1 MTLYYKKPQY
11 DDLRHANPRTG
22 LEILSFRF
30 ILTFIICSAWLF
42 VTANPVLAKD
52 RNVPRAEEGYANSAL
67 SDGKQNYPIELYGV
81 SRDWDAQCRK
91 GSAAQCIRLAEAFE
105 EGLGALARDKR
116 AALGYYLMACEKGSA
131 SGCST
136 SASMLFDG
144 DVGHRNDKLA
154 AKNAQ
159 YGCESLNDQRNCAI
173 LGYAQKRGLGVAQNE
188 AGAFARWDRACQSG
202 ADLGCEFKAYSLFN
216 EYKDAATGQQAVGL
230 FQTACDQQLAW
241 GCAGLSF
248 AYEQGRGVGKDDAKS
263 FTMAQKA
270 CVEGKGDTHLACIQY
285 GDALFDSRQADNVA
299 KGVKFLFT
307 GCQGGNAYACN
318 KLGQSAVF
326 NPRSGQNT
334 TPIEGLHFLR
344 MACDLDYAVGCEG
357 LGNAYLDGKDEL
369 EVQPATT
376 IVLWEK
382 ACKLGRQETCEALR
396 AVGETAS
403 FRAKLPA
410 INPVLP
416 ASEQIALALAKKKQG
431 EINTAWT
438 TLSGLMHEGNDDAAW
453 LIGSWLYYGE
463 PSVFAPKKA
472 DGLIAIQNAASVGQ
486 PDAMK
491 WLAYAY
497 WDGVAVPQDR
507 QKAKNYM
514 AYLAVRGDREAEAL
528 WRNMDAEGARQAYAR
543 RQAEFA
549 ALMERLAKIQARQYA
564 QASAYTSSS
573 SGSSY
578 SSRSSSSYSGSSSS
592 GLADSLA
599 RIRSNNDYYAANVSR
614 AQGRSCPIGNSYC

>member
-1 MTLYYKKPQY
+1 MAENIMNLV
-11 DDLRHANPRTG
+11 DLPK
-22 LEILSFRF
+22 
-30 ILTFIICSAWLF
+30 SALLR
-42 VTANPVLAKD
+42 LAKPRAGFWAAIFLLLIAYNPAVAKD
-52 RNVPRAEEGYANSAL
+52 KNIPRAEEGYADSAL
-67 SDGKQNYPIELYGV
+67 VDGKQNYPFELYGV
-81 SRDWDAQCRK
+81 SRDWNAQCRK
-91 GSAAQCIRLAEAFE
+91 GNTAQCIRLAKAFE
-105 EGLGALARDKR
+105 EGLGALAKDNRV
-116 AALGYYLMACEKGSA
+116 AIGYYLFACEKGSA
-131 SGCST
+131 TGCST

-144 DVGHRNDKLA
+144 DMGYRNDPLA

-159 YGCESLNDQRNCAI
+159 YGCESLNDQRSCAI
-173 LGYAQKRGLGVAQNE
+173 MGYAQKRGLGMVQNE
-188 AGAFARWDRACQSG
+188 AGAFTKWNAACASG
-202 ADLGCEFKAYSLFN
+202 EDLGCEFKAYSLFN
-216 EYKDAATGQQAVGL
+216 EYDDAATVQQAIGL
-230 FQTACDQQLAW
+230 FKTACDKQLAW

-248 AYEQGRGVGKDDAKS
+248 AYEKGRGVGKNSAQS
-263 FTMAQKA
+263 FTFAQKA

-285 GDALFDSRQADNVA
+285 GDALFDSNQPDNVA

-326 NPRSGQNT
+326 KPRPGQNT
-334 TPIEGLHFLR
+334 TLIEGLHFLR
-344 MACDLDYAVGCEG
+344 AACDLDYAVACEG
-357 LGNAYLDGKDEL
+357 LGNAYLDGKGEL

-396 AVGETAS
+396 AVGETDS
-403 FRAKLPA
+403 IRAKLPL
-410 INPVLP
+410 INPALP
-416 ASEQIALALAKKKQG
+416 ASQQIAQALAKKKQG
-431 EINTAWT
+431 EFNTAWT
-438 TLSGLMHEGNDDAAW
+438 TLSDLMAEGNDDATW

-463 PSVFAPKKA
+463 PSVFAAKKA

-497 WDGVAVPQDR
+497 WDGVAVAQDR

-514 AYLAVRGDREAEAL
+514 AYLAVRGDREAEAV
-528 WRNMDAEGARQAYAR
+528 WRSMDAEGARKAYAR

-564 QASAYTSSS
+564 RASSFTSSA
-573 SGSSY
+573 SSY
-578 SSRSSSSYSGSSSS
+578 SGPSTSYSGSSSS
-592 GLADSLA
+592 SLSDSLA
-599 RIRSNNDYYAANVSR
+599 RIRSNNDYYAANISR

>member
-1 MTLYYKKPQY
+1 MKREQKRPATNSRRSDEMQ
-11 DDLRHANPRTG
+11 NFRTARYAK
-22 LEILSFRF
+22 LPFAILAAAFLL
-30 ILTFIICSAWLF
+30 IM
-42 VTANPVLAKD
+42 TANPVLAKD
-52 RNVPRAEEGYANSAL
+52 NNIPRAEEGYADSAL
-67 SDGKQNYPIELYGV
+67 VDGKQNYPFELYGV

-91 GSAAQCIRLAEAFE
+91 GNMAQCIRLAKAFE
-105 EGLGALARDKR
+105 EGLGALAKDNR
-116 AALGYYLMACEKGSA
+116 AAIGYYLFACKKGSA
-131 SGCST
+131 TGCST

-144 DVGHRNDKLA
+144 DLGYRNDQLA
-154 AKNAQ
+154 ANNAR
-159 YGCESLNDQRNCAI
+159 YGCESLNDQRSCAI
-173 LGYAQKRGLGVAQNE
+173 LGYAQKRGLGIAQDE
-188 AGAFARWDRACQSG
+188 AGAFAKWNSTCASG
-202 ADLGCEFKAYSLFN
+202 EDLGCEFKAYSLFN
-216 EYKDAATGQQAVGL
+216 EYKDTASGQQAVAL
-230 FQTACDQQLAW
+230 FQTACDKQLAW

-248 AYEQGRGVGKDDAKS
+248 AYEKGRGVGKDQARS

-270 CVEGKGDTHLACIQY
+270 CVESKGDTHLACVQY
-285 GDALFDSRQADNVA
+285 GDALFDSEQPENVA

-307 GCQGGNAYACN
+307 GCQGNNAYACN

-326 NPRSGQNT
+326 KPRSGQNT
-334 TPIEGLHFLR
+334 TMKEGLHFLR
-344 MACDLDYAVGCEG
+344 VACDLDYAPGCEG
-357 LGNAYLDGKDEL
+357 LGNAYLEGKGDI

-403 FRAKLPA
+403 FRAKLPS
-410 INPVLP
+410 INPALP
-416 ASEQIALALAKKKQG
+416 AREQIAQALAKKKQG
-431 EINTAWT
+431 EINAAWT
-438 TLSGLMHEGNDDAAW
+438 TLSDLMYEGNDDAEW

-463 PSVFAPKKA
+463 PSVFAAKKA

-497 WDGVAVPQDR
+497 WDGTGVAQDR

-514 AYLAVRGDREAEAL
+514 AYLAIRGDREAEAL

-564 QASAYTSSS
+564 QASSYTSPSS
-573 SGSSY
+573 SYGS
-578 SSRSSSSYSGSSSS
+578 SSSSYSGSSSS
-592 GLADSLA
+592 GLSDSLA
-599 RIRSNNDYYAANVSR
+599 RIRSNNDYYAANISR

>member
-1 MTLYYKKPQY
+1 MSSFTMTA
-11 DDLRHANPRTG
+11 R
-22 LEILSFRF
+22 SV
-30 ILTFIICSAWLF
+30 SAFW
-42 VTANPVLAKD
+42 TTVLLLLLAQSPAFAKD
-52 RNVPRAEEGYANSAL
+52 REIPRAEEGYADSAL
-67 SDGKQNYPIELYGV
+67 VDGKQNYPFELYGV

-91 GSAAQCIRLAEAFE
+91 GNTAQCIRLAKAFE
-105 EGLGALARDKR
+105 EGLGALAKDNR
-116 AALGYYLMACEKGSA
+116 AAIGYYLFACEKGSA
-131 SGCST
+131 TGCST

-144 DVGHRNDKLA
+144 DMGYRNDPLA

-159 YGCESLNDQRNCAI
+159 YGCESLKDQRSCAI
-173 LGYAQKRGLGVAQNE
+173 MGYAQKRGLGMAQNE
-188 AGAFARWDRACQSG
+188 VGAFAKWNAACAG
-202 ADLGCEFKAYSLFN
+202 GEDLGCEFKAYSLFN
-216 EYKDAATGQQAVGL
+216 EYKDAATGQQAVAL

-248 AYEQGRGVGKDDAKS
+248 AYEQGRGVGKDDSKS

-326 NPRSGQNT
+326 KLRAGQNT
-334 TPIEGLHFLR
+334 NMTEGLHFLR
-344 MACDLDYAVGCEG
+344 MACDMDYAVACEG
-357 LGNAYLDGKDEL
+357 LGQAHLDAKGDLDGH
-369 EVQPATT
+369 PGITFA
-376 IVLWEK
+376 LWEK
-382 ACKLGRQETCEALR
+382 ACKLGRQETCKAWRALGDEK
-396 AVGETAS
+396 A
-403 FRAKLPA
+403 FRATVPPIDPALPA
-410 INPVLP
+410 NV
-416 ASEQIALALAKKKQG
+416 QIAQALAKKKQG
-431 EINTAWT
+431 DVRTAWF
-438 TLSGLMHEGNDDAAW
+438 TLRDLMYEGNDDAEW
-453 LIGSWLYYGE
+453 LVGSWLYYGVPGLVDANK
-463 PSVFAPKKA
+463 PS
-472 DGLIAIQNAASVGQ
+472 GLIAIQNAASVGQ

-497 WDGVAVPQDR
+497 WDGTGVPQDR

-528 WRNMDAEGARQAYAR
+528 WRNMEAEGARQAYAR

-564 QASAYTSSS
+564 QASSYTSSS
-573 SGSSY
+573 
-578 SSRSSSSYSGSSSS
+578 SSSSYSGSSTSYSGSS
-592 GLADSLA
+592 SSSLSDSLA
-599 RIRSNNDYYAANVSR
+599 RIRSNNDYYAANISR

>member
-1 MTLYYKKPQY
+1 MNSFT
-11 DDLRHANPRTG
+11 RTA
-22 LEILSFRF
+22 RF
-30 ILTFIICSAWLF
+30 TTAFWTAVLLLFLTQSPAS
-42 VTANPVLAKD
+42 AKD
-52 RNVPRAEEGYANSAL
+52 RDIPRAEEGYADSAL
-67 SDGKQNYPIELYGV
+67 VDGKQNYPFELYGV

-91 GSAAQCIRLAEAFE
+91 GNTAQCIRLAKAFE
-105 EGLGALARDKR
+105 EGLGALAKDNRV
-116 AALGYYLMACEKGSA
+116 AIGYYLFACEKGSA
-131 SGCST
+131 TGCST

-144 DVGHRNDKLA
+144 DMGYRNDPLA

-159 YGCESLNDQRNCAI
+159 YGCESLNDQRSCAI
-173 LGYAQKRGLGVAQNE
+173 QGYAQKRGLGVAQDE
-188 AGAFARWDRACQSG
+188 AGAFAKWNAACASG
-202 ADLGCEFKAYSLFN
+202 EDLGCEFKAYSLFN
-216 EYKDAATGQQAVGL
+216 EYKEAASGQQAVAL
-230 FQTACDQQLAW
+230 FQTACDKQLAW

-248 AYEQGRGVGKDDAKS
+248 AYEQGRGVGKDDAQS

-344 MACDLDYAVGCEG
+344 MACDLDYAAACEG

-369 EVQPATT
+369 EVQPATA

-396 AVGETAS
+396 AVGETDS

-416 ASEQIALALAKKKQG
+416 ASQQIALALAKKKQG

-438 TLSGLMHEGNDDAAW
+438 TLSDLMHEGNDDAAW

-463 PSVFAPKKA
+463 PSVFAAKKA

-528 WRNMDAEGARQAYAR
+528 WRNMNAEGARQAYAR

-564 QASAYTSSS
+564 QASYTSSS
-573 SGSSY
+573 S
-578 SSRSSSSYSGSSSS
+578 SSSSYSGSSTSYSGSS
-592 GLADSLA
+592 SSSLSDSLA
-599 RIRSNNDYYAANVSR
+599 RIRSNNDYYAANISR

>member
-1 MTLYYKKPQY
+1 MNSLMTTARLM
-11 DDLRHANPRTG
+11 
-22 LEILSFRF
+22 
-30 ILTFIICSAWLF
+30 SAF
-42 VTANPVLAKD
+42 CTAVSLLLLAQSPAFAKD
-52 RNVPRAEEGYANSAL
+52 RDIPRAEEGYADSAL
-67 SDGKQNYPIELYGV
+67 VDGKQNYPFELYGV
-81 SRDWDAQCRK
+81 SRDWDARCRK
-91 GSAAQCIRLAEAFE
+91 GDTSQCIRLAKAFE
-105 EGLGALARDKR
+105 EGLGALAKDNR
-116 AALGYYLMACEKGSA
+116 AAIGYYLFACEKGSA
-131 SGCST
+131 TGCST

-144 DVGHRNDKLA
+144 DMGYRNDPLA

-159 YGCESLNDQRNCAI
+159 YGCESLKDQRSCAI
-173 LGYAQKRGLGVAQNE
+173 MGYAQKRGLGMAQNE
-188 AGAFARWDRACQSG
+188 AGAFAKWNAACAG
-202 ADLGCEFKAYSLFN
+202 GEDLGCEFKAYSLFN
-216 EYKDAATGQQAVGL
+216 EYKDAATGQQAVAL

-248 AYEQGRGVGKDDAKS
+248 AYEQGRGVGKDSRQS
-263 FTMAQKA
+263 FIMAQKA

-285 GDALFDSRQADNVA
+285 GDGLFDSGQADNVA

-326 NPRSGQNT
+326 KLRAGQNT
-334 TPIEGLHFLR
+334 TMKEGLHFLR
-344 MACDLDYAVGCEG
+344 MACDLDYAAACEG
-357 LGNAYLDGKDEL
+357 LGNAYLDGKGEI

-382 ACKLGRQETCEALR
+382 ACKLGREETCEALR

-416 ASEQIALALAKKKQG
+416 ASQQIALALAKKKEG
-431 EINTAWT
+431 KINTAWT
-438 TLSGLMHEGNDDAAW
+438 TLSDLMYEGNDDAEW

-463 PSVFAPKKA
+463 PSVFPAKKA
-472 DGLIAIQNAASVGQ
+472 DGLIAIENAASVGQ

-497 WDGVAVPQDR
+497 WDGTAVPQDR

-514 AYLAVRGDREAEAL
+514 AYLAVRGDREAEEV
-528 WRNMDAEGARQAYAR
+528 WRSMDAEGARQAYAR

-564 QASAYTSSS
+564 QASSYTSSS
-573 SGSSY
+573 
-578 SSRSSSSYSGSSSS
+578 SSSSYSGSSSS
-592 GLADSLA
+592 YSGSSSSSLSDSLA